1 MNNINIHLFF
11 HNKQTTLPFSKMSQ
25 NRVLLDNE
33 QDIYFPKKD
42 GKDMM
47 SKQKRFYNNTHHH
60 TLT

>member
-1 MNNINIHLFF
+1 
-11 HNKQTTLPFSKMSQ
+11 MSQ
-25 NRVLLDNE
+25 NRVLLETNDNE
-33 QDIYFPKKD
+33 QGIHFPKKD